1 MVTAAP
7 VFRSYAPMPVLPPV
21 KKFVSQS
28 GVRIYRIPCQVL
40 PTLSARVYL
49 LLGAGPPTLVDTG
62 SGLGASTRHIL
73 AGLETIRREFGEP
86 LHAGDIGRIII
97 SHGHLDHIGGLPD
110 LLQLAAAEVA
120 IHPLD
125 RAAVTSHREY
135 ALGSDRLNDFLL
147 QAGVDPARREALM
160 NSSRQIGKRIEGT
173 EIGLALAAGQELE
186 GLRVI
191 HTPGHSPGHVC
202 LGVGNVLLSADHIL
216 AQTIS
221 QQWPQSTAPYAGL
234 GHYLASLEKIERMP
248 GFTLT
253 LAAHEQ
259 VIHNVYERITTI
271 RAAIVRR
278 LERLL
283 DLLGT
288 ASRPLSVD
296 EIARQSYPEVTGFRA
311 VLAITDVGA
320 RVEYLHQQGRLTAA
334 PLDDAGHGQNPVE
347 RYRVT

>member
-1 MVTAAP
+1 
-7 VFRSYAPMPVLPPV
+7 MPVLPPV
-21 KKFVSQS
+21 KKFVSQN

-62 SGLGASTRHIL
+62 SGLGASTRHIV

-86 LHAGDIGRIII
+86 LHADDIRRIII

-110 LLQLAAAEVA
+110 LLHLTAAEVA
-120 IHPLD
+120 IHPFDQATITSD
-125 RAAVTSHREY
+125 REFAM
-135 ALGSDRLNDFLL
+135 GSDRLNDFLRN
-147 QAGVDPARREALM
+147 AGVDPAQRETLM
-160 NSSRQIGKRIEGT
+160 NSSSQVGKRIEGMK
-173 EIGLALAAGQELE
+173 IGLALADGQQLD

-216 AQTIS
+216 AQTIA
-221 QQWPQSTAPYAGL
+221 QQWPQSAVPYTGL
-234 GHYLASLEKIERMP
+234 KHYLASLDKIERMP
-248 GFTLT
+248 GFTVT

-259 VIHNVYERITTI
+259 VIHDVYERITAI
-271 RAAIVRR
+271 RAAIERR

-283 DLLGT
+283 DLLGE

-296 EIARQSYPEVTGFRA
+296 EIARELYPEVTGFRA

-320 RVEYLHQQGRLTAA
+320 RVEYLQQQGRLTVAA
-334 PLDDAGHGQNPVE
+334 RDDAGHEENPVE
-347 RYRVT
+347 RYRVA